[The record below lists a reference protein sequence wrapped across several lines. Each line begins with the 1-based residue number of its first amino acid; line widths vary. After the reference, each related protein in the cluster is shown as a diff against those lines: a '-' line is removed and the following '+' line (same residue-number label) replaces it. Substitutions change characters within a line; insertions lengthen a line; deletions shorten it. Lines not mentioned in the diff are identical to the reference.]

1 MTRHI
6 YLAIYSNGPRP
17 AHQALFIP
25 TKNTGT
31 KGKIIHVTGNTA
43 TGFFLQ
49 FKRNY
54 DFAIEDRKY
63 QLTLLAEV
71 DDATQRDTD
80 TVGNGEPVED
90 TIARDLVESVA
101 TTVLPPGRSPN
112 PFGPDVGIWFLGE
125 SWVLADL

>member
-1 MTRHI
+1 M
-6 YLAIYSNGPRP
+6 
-17 AHQALFIP
+17 
-25 TKNTGT
+25 
-31 KGKIIHVTGNTA
+31 
-43 TGFFLQ
+43 
-49 FKRNY
+49 
-54 DFAIEDRKY
+54 
-63 QLTLLAEV
+63 